1 MVSPLRVRAP
11 RTAPPKQ
18 GGGWRQAGGPIL
30 PFRLEELGP
39 HPRRGHLHAQHPI
52 SARTWA
58 SSYRG
63 RAESFRN
70 VGGRR
75 GGGGGGS
82 GTGLRLLPHRQGS
95 LNLRTEMLPPPRR
108 AGQGATAR
116 TGTGGCD
123 RQGPGLSSTSMTRGE
138 AQILRPHTGSA
149 SLPSRRSAA
158 DRRGPNHDPFQ
169 TIPAPDSSLS
179 HASEEETMFVSEN
192 KTKKTQKTSSTCF
205 CVS

>member
-75 GGGGGGS
+75 GGGGGG
-82 GTGLRLLPHRQGS
+82 
-95 LNLRTEMLPPPRR
+95 
-108 AGQGATAR
+108 
-116 TGTGGCD
+116 GGGWALELAYVFYLTD
-123 RQGPGLSSTSMTRGE
+123 RVL
-138 AQILRPHTGSA
+138 
-149 SLPSRRSAA
+149 
-158 DRRGPNHDPFQ
+158 
-169 TIPAPDSSLS
+169 
-179 HASEEETMFVSEN
+179 
-192 KTKKTQKTSSTCF
+192 
-205 CVS
+205 